1 MNEEIKH
8 HHLINNIKESQQK
21 EMQLVLNLEK
31 LPKGNDSL
39 VTQNAIVQEI
49 VTSTRKRATLFRQ
62 LQAIDILLNK
72 NTHGTSSRI
81 SEQEEYLQM
90 LEGNLEKDKQE
101 IMKNR
106 NINIGNF
113 RASQINTYYSEKYR
127 AQVKVLIR
135 ILYLCIPILLL
146 AILKSR
152 GFISTRILQ
161 MGVSLIVIVGICM
174 VAVMIYDIN
183 SRNNMVFSEFNFAAP
198 TGEAATSSDTPP
210 AIEDDKDDKD
220 DICGVECVGASC
232 CSPGMIYD
240 NEKDSCVIKNTKEGF
255 ASMLKYSKLD
265 QPEDCDVLFHDFKNK
280 DSEFFSHL

>member
-39 VTQNAIVQEI
+39 ASQNKIVEQI
-49 VTSTRKRATLFRQ
+49 VTSTRKRASLFRQ
-62 LQAIDILLNK
+62 LQAIDILLNN
-72 NTHGTSSRI
+72 NTNGISDRI

-90 LEGNLEKDKQE
+90 LEGNLERDKAE

-106 NINIGNF
+106 NINVGNL

-127 AQVKVLIR
+127 AQVKILIR

-161 MGVSLIVIVGICM
+161 IAVSLIVIIGFFM
-174 VAVMIYDIN
+174 VAGMIYDIN
-183 SRNNMVFSEFNFAAP
+183 LRNNMVFSEFDFAAP
-198 TGEAATSSDTPP
+198 SGEAVTGSDTPL
-210 AIEDDKDDKD
+210 AKKEDDKD

-255 ASMLKYSKLD
+255 APMLKYSKLD
-265 QPEDCDVLFHDFKNK
+265 QPEDCDVLFHDFKNE
-280 DSEFFSHL
+280 DSDFFSHV

>member
-39 VTQNAIVQEI
+39 ASQNKIVEQI

-62 LQAIDILLNK
+62 LQAIDILLKKKTNSTT
-72 NTHGTSSRI
+72 NRI

-90 LEGNLEKDKQE
+90 LEGNLERDKGE

-106 NINIGNF
+106 NINVGNF

-152 GFISTRILQ
+152 GFISTGILQ
-161 MGVSLIVIVGICM
+161 IAVSLIVIIGICM
-174 VAVMIYDIN
+174 VAGMIYDIN

-198 TGEAATSSDTPP
+198 TGEAATSSDTPL
-210 AIEDDKDDKD
+210 AKKEDDKD

-255 ASMLKYSKLD
+255 APMLKYSKLD
-265 QPEDCDVLFHDFKNK
+265 QPEDCDVLFHDFKNE
-280 DSEFFSHL
+280 DSDFFSHV